1 MDARAF
7 YRLAGPSV
15 WAEPPRAYSYS
26 SLRSMKQCLRRW
38 QLMSSTYGDLPRC
51 PERQQEATA
60 IGIIVHELLSRL
72 FQAMALAGYP
82 AIGSS
87 EFRAALSR
95 LDLMADARRRLDEV
109 RAQAAVNPRAG
120 AFQVKAT
127 ELAVYN
133 KVAQAFRAEYAR
145 VAALPRP
152 ALAPAP
158 EDAVVPDVAPPGSP
172 RLREL
177 CRQGFLSEEQVRH
190 PALPLVGTID
200 LLVRR
205 AGQTVVLDFK
215 TGAVRSEHR
224 DQLVLYAL
232 LWWRSTGD
240 LPARME
246 VRYGSVVEDWAVSE
260 EELAALESD
269 LLTTMAKLQADLG
282 LRPAAASVGPHCAGC
297 PVRQYCAPYW
307 REGSPEAPV
316 VEGARVDVEIVASG
330 AITGAGLVG
339 RDRGGREVTVV
350 FDEELG
356 LFHGPF
362 ASGERLRILGA
373 QVERGGVL
381 RLTPATEVF
390 HAGGPPAESQG
401 LPP

>member
-7 YRLAGPSV
+7 YRLPGPST

-38 QLMSSTYGDLPRC
+38 QLLSSAYGELPRC
-51 PERQQEATA
+51 PERPLEATA
-60 IGIIVHELLSRL
+60 VGIIVHELLSRL
-72 FQAMALAGYP
+72 FHAMALAGYP

-87 EFRAALSR
+87 EFRAALAR
-95 LDLMADARRRLDEV
+95 LDLVAEARRRLDEV
-109 RAQAAVNPRAG
+109 KKQAAVNPRAG

-127 ELAVYN
+127 ELTVYN

-145 VAALPRP
+145 VAAAPRP
-152 ALAPAP
+152 ELAPAP
-158 EDAVVPDVAPPGSP
+158 EEATVPDGAPPGSP

-190 PALPLVGTID
+190 PELPLVGIID

-215 TGAVRSEHR
+215 TGATRPEHR
-224 DQLVLYAL
+224 DQLLLYAL

-240 LPARME
+240 PPARVE
-246 VRYGSVVEDWAVSE
+246 VRYGSVVAEWAVSE
-260 EELAALESD
+260 EELVALESD
-269 LLTTMAKLQADLG
+269 LATTMARLRADLA
-282 LRPAAASVGPHCAGC
+282 LRPAAASLGPHCAGC
-297 PVRQYCAPYW
+297 PVRQYCTPYW
-307 REGSPEAPV
+307 QEGLPEAPV
-316 VEGARVDVEIVASG
+316 VEGAWVDMELMASG

-339 RDRGGREVTVV
+339 RDRGGREVMVV
-350 FDEELG
+350 FDEEVG
-356 LFHGPF
+356 VFHGPF
-362 ASGERLRILGA
+362 APGERLRILGA

-381 RLTPATEVF
+381 RLTQATEVF
-390 HAGGPPAESQG
+390 HAKGPPTESQG
-401 LPP
+401 RPR